1 MIPTVTWD
9 DIEDFAF
16 KFKMK
21 FMNKKYP
28 LDELLDVNFIDLN
41 NLLFSN
47 YLVRIWGIKENQ
59 VLLICRQ
66 FYLSTFYLFLKLS
79 FREPFS
85 IGNEED
91 VRLVSRYL
99 IEDNDDLETKFD
111 YAKT

>member
-47 YLVRIWGIKENQ
+47 YLVRI
-59 VLLICRQ
+59 
-66 FYLSTFYLFLKLS
+66 
-79 FREPFS
+79 
-85 IGNEED
+85 
-91 VRLVSRYL
+91 
-99 IEDNDDLETKFD
+99 
-111 YAKT
+111 